1 MELAIIMYLCENHVH
16 ARFIWYQ
23 TYKKNYKIV
32 YFNLY
37 CTISAFGKAN
47 KFDFAHYKPVTL

>member
-1 MELAIIMYLCENHVH
+1 MFMLVSFGIK
-16 ARFIWYQ
+16 R
-23 TYKKNYKIV
+23 TKKNYKIV